1 MFNWLFLLIAYLP
14 FQIALNPK
22 VGFDLSS
29 LRVFILLLFI
39 ICLLKLEIKLQLRSD
54 LGALGLFL
62 FLVLSGFSLIGVE
75 NISWG
80 LRKMLFFISIFPIY
94 LLIINL
100 VNDYLKV
107 EKIIKVLYIS
117 TGLFA
122 LVGLIQ
128 FLSQFIFSLEKVY
141 IFWAINILPIFSGF
155 NLGSM
160 ILVYPSWLVNIK
172 GETIMRAFSLFSDP
186 HMFSFY
192 LGLVLPF
199 TIFLYF
205 KSFNKVIL
213 FIIYCL
219 LFIALL
225 FTFTRG
231 AYLAIIVTFLV
242 LVVLIWYYL
251 KNKKLVLL
259 FSLSLLI
266 FIVPITPIADRFYS
280 SFDLDEG
287 SNVGRLEMWQRAGET
302 GLDYLWSGVGLGNYS
317 LEVNSQL
324 DYRNPITAHNL
335 YLDIFSEMG
344 VFALIIWLILI
355 FGTIGY
361 LFEKIKG
368 NNRYLSISLI
378 GSLVYFSVHSFFETA
393 IYSPPIL
400 ALLIVILGFSTYVTK
415 DN

>member
-1 MFNWLFLLIAYLP
+1 MFNWFFLLIAYLP

-172 GETIMRAFSLFSDP
+172 GETIMRAFSLF
-186 HMFSFY
+186 
-192 LGLVLPF
+192 
-199 TIFLYF
+199 
-205 KSFNKVIL
+205 
-213 FIIYCL
+213 
-219 LFIALL
+219 
-225 FTFTRG
+225 R
-231 AYLAIIVTFLV
+231 
-242 LVVLIWYYL
+242 
-251 KNKKLVLL
+251 
-259 FSLSLLI
+259 
-266 FIVPITPIADRFYS
+266 
-280 SFDLDEG
+280 
-287 SNVGRLEMWQRAGET
+287 
-302 GLDYLWSGVGLGNYS
+302 
-317 LEVNSQL
+317 
-324 DYRNPITAHNL
+324 
-335 YLDIFSEMG
+335 
-344 VFALIIWLILI
+344 
-355 FGTIGY
+355 
-361 LFEKIKG
+361 
-368 NNRYLSISLI
+368 
-378 GSLVYFSVHSFFETA
+378 
-393 IYSPPIL
+393 
-400 ALLIVILGFSTYVTK
+400 
-415 DN
+415 